1 MIADVSAINPAVA
14 PRGLLRILGLAFG
27 VAVVIG
33 GTVGTGILRT
43 PGPVA
48 GMLAIPGL
56 IYLVWLLA
64 GIYALT
70 ATNVYAE
77 LASSVPL
84 AGGPYVFVR
93 RGLGEFP
100 GFVAGWSD
108 FAANVCAISYAAVAS
123 GEFISQLIPN
133 LSGREH
139 LLAVGLIVLLTTVNS
154 FGVRTG
160 SGLQQALT
168 LLKVILLI
176 ALAIAAFAY
185 APGAAS
191 VVAARPHS
199 LSGTLVAM
207 VISIQ
212 LVIGTYN
219 GYNGCCYFAEEL
231 TDPGR
236 TVPRSLFVG
245 TSVVIILYLAIN
257 AALLHVLSPAQL
269 ATSTL
274 PAADALAILYGP
286 VARAAVTVI
295 AVACTLALLHG
306 QLLLTPRILYGMS
319 RDRLFGQSG
328 TYVTRAGVP
337 LSALWLSAVIALG
350 FTTLGNFE
358 VLFAIG
364 SSLALLLD
372 PMCAAALFAL
382 RRREPGLARPY
393 RAIGFPWL
401 PWSVLAVGSALFLAY
416 IVVNPTPT
424 LIACAVLALAYP
436 LFRLGRRAR
445 PAGAVPTSTLTR
457 AAPSCEDSETTPT

>member
-1 MIADVSAINPAVA
+1 MVADSYVIAPPAA
-14 PRGLLRILGLAFG
+14 PRRLLRVLGLAFG
-27 VAVVIG
+27 VAVVVG

-48 GMLAIPGL
+48 GMLESDSL

-100 GFVAGWSD
+100 GFVSGWSD
-108 FAANVCAISYAAVAS
+108 FASNMLAISYAAVAS
-123 GEFISQLIPN
+123 SEFIAQLCPV
-133 LSGREH
+133 LAGREH
-139 LLAVGLIVLLTTVNS
+139 LLAAALIVLLTTVNS
-154 FGVRTG
+154 LGVKTG

-168 LLKVILLI
+168 LLKIVLLLG
-176 ALAIAAFAY
+176 LAIAAFAF
-185 APGAAS
+185 AGQSVAS
-191 VVAARPHS
+191 VVPSRPHS
-199 LSGTLVAM
+199 PGATLVAI

-219 GYNGCCYFAEEL
+219 GYNGSCYFAEEL

-236 TVPRSLFVG
+236 NVPRSLFVG

-257 AALLHVLSPAQL
+257 AALLHVLSPSQL

-286 VARAAVTVI
+286 SARTAVTVI
-295 AVACTLALLHG
+295 AIACTLALLHG

-319 RDRLFGQSG
+319 RDRLFGRSG

-337 LSALWLSAVIALG
+337 LIALWVSAVLAIA
-350 FTTLGNFE
+350 FTILGNFE

-382 RRREPGLARPY
+382 RRREPALERPY
-393 RAIGFPWL
+393 WAIGFPWL
-401 PWSVLAVGSALFLAY
+401 PGLVLVVGSGLFLAY
-416 IVVNPTPT
+416 IVANPTPT
-424 LIACAVLALAYP
+424 LIACGLLAVAFP
-436 LFRLGRRAR
+436 LFRFGRRR
-445 PAGAVPTSTLTR
+445 QVGRGVSDSSDTR
-457 AAPSCEDSETTPT
+457 AEPSSQTSPT